1 MDALDR
7 LGKHWRWWLL
17 LVWLLTCALLILG
30 LGLVSATTNI
40 SGAVI
45 APGAFVVDSSVKKIQ
60 HPTGGIVATL
70 KVRNGDVVRAGD
82 LLIRLDATMATAS
95 LSIVTKSLDEFAV
108 RKARL
113 ESERDS
119 LDHIELPAAIAARTE
134 DADLRAAIVAE
145 RKMFET
151 RRAARLGQ
159 KAQFRERATQL
170 NEEIRGLDAQS
181 RAKSREVALIER
193 ELEGVRDL
201 FRKNLVSLAR
211 LTQLEREA
219 VRIGGENGQLIAS
232 VARAKAKIA
241 ETELQIIQIDQD
253 LGSEVAKEL
262 RDTQA
267 KIAELLERRVAAE
280 DQLKRIDI
288 RAPVDGIVHQL
299 AVHTVGGVIGQGE
312 TLMAIVPAS
321 DKLVI
326 EVKVSPQDIDQV
338 RIDLPTILR
347 FTTLSQR
354 TTPELN
360 GKVTYVSADLVAD
373 PRTGSSHFVARI
385 SLADEEVTR
394 LDSVKIVPGL
404 PIEAYIQTEQ
414 RSILSYMAKPLSDQ
428 IERAF
433 RER

>member
-1 MDALDR
+1 MNTDPLRSIKRYLFVGAS
-7 LGKHWRWWLL
+7 
-17 LVWLLTCALLILG
+17 TCALLILG

-201 FRKNLVSLAR
+201 FKKNLVSLAR

-338 RIDLPTILR
+338 RIDQPTILR

-373 PRTGSSHFVARI
+373 QRTGSSHFVARI